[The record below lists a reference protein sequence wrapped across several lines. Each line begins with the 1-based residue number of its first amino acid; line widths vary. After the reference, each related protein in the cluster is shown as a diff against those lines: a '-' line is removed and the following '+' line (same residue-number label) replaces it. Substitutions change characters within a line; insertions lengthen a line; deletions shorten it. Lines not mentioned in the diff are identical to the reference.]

1 MKKMKSLLSLMFVMI
16 LMLSM
21 VGTMAFADNKGSAEN
36 PFDIIVTANNPKYS
50 PSQGKYIEDG
60 CTFIEKISENPV
72 TVLPDYLKKCT
83 VSEDA
88 TTATAFPHSEL
99 TVGNA
104 FYGSDGYWYHVI
116 SVENATINKP
126 VLKITP
132 EVVYYDTTKNEYT
145 ASIANVEGLVGAD
158 EVFCSFSTN
167 TVGNSVEITP
177 INVLVK
183 NGNLDVANRYFVSTV
198 AKTFEKPTFS
208 ITLATPV
215 YNAGTGKY
223 DVSGAADS
231 TVTTIKLAGGDFSVT
246 PMFDVNNVSVSTVN
260 GVATASLNP
269 ANVALK
275 ANGVDVTA
283 AFKVSVNGSSL
294 AKRVIH
300 IYANSPV
307 NGKTNGFYALNA
319 DGSHVTDYD
328 VYANV
333 YMDGNIARIDASSVE
348 IYLAGTTSPLF
359 NNSFDIKYHTASNDG
374 VGGGNTNNNNGN
386 NNGNNNNNTSTTKT
400 NLVIT
405 AVDAEK
411 AYNGYSFS
419 ATQARGVKVTGLL
432 SGHKLNADVL
442 KMQYTRRSDNTIFTE
457 YTSVVKVGTY
467 DKTLIVPQSNVV
479 LDANGNDVTSQ
490 YNISTV
496 DGILTIYN
504 SGWTS
509 PDTGDHSNIGL
520 WIVLLAASAA
530 AVGAVVFVVLKK
542 GKKA

>member
-1 MKKMKSLLSLMFVMI
+1 MKKMKSLLSLMLVMI
-16 LMLSM
+16 LMLS
-21 VGTMAFADNKGSAEN
+21 VAGPMAFADANGTQAN
-36 PFDIIVTANNPKYS
+36 PYTVTVTANNPKYS
-50 PSQGKYIEDG
+50 PSQGKYIQDG
-60 CTFIEKISENPV
+60 V
-72 TVLPDYLKKCT
+72 TVVNDQTGTTLTVVPANLQECT
-83 VSEDA
+83 VSEDN
-88 TTATAFPHSEL
+88 TSATAFPNAGLAKGS
-99 TVGNA
+99 TFVGSNGV
-104 FYGSDGYWYHVI
+104 YYKV
-116 SVENATINKP
+116 ATANNSTLVKP
-126 VLKITP
+126 VLKVSP
-132 EVVYYDTTKNEYT
+132 EIVYFDTVNKQYT
-145 ASIANVEGLVGAD
+145 GATAKLEGLVGSD
-158 EVFCSFSTN
+158 TVFCEFSTV
-167 TVGNSVEITP
+167 TTGNSVSITP
-177 INVLVK
+177 VNVQVK
-183 NGNLDVANRYFVSTV
+183 NGDINVASRYFVSTE
-198 AKTFEKPTFS
+198 AKTFDKPSFS

-231 TVTTIKLAGGDFSVT
+231 TVTTIKLSTGDFSVS
-246 PMFDVNNVSVSTVN
+246 PIFDVNNVSVSTVN
-260 GVATASLNP
+260 GVATASLSPSYVTLN
-269 ANVALK
+269 
-275 ANGVDVTA
+275 ANGANVTA
-283 AFKVSVNGSSL
+283 AFNVSVNGSSL

-333 YMDGNIARIDASSVE
+333 YMDGSVAKIDASSVE

-359 NNSFDIKYHTASNDG
+359 NNSFDIKYHYASNDG
-374 VGGGNTNNNNGN
+374 DNDGN
-386 NNGNNNNNTSTTKT
+386 NDNDNSNNTSTTKT